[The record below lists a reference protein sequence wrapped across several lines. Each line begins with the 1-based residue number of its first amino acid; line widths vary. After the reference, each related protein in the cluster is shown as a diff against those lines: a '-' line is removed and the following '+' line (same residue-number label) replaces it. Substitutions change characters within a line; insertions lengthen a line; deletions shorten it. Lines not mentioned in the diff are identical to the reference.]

1 MVQFVPQHPRK
12 ALLRWS
18 NHSVHYSAQPQIRY
32 SKMLML
38 ILPLLLH
45 CGSVVIP
52 SKTLF
57 MCLHWFCFMLNL
69 AAITSK
75 SQTYLQL
82 PPYVQYLSHPEGIFM
97 IYLHIKYYIPRH
109 KQQIL
114 NIKISCII
122 FLVQSTLKSHKY
134 ENQKLYLNVQITV
147 TARSKAWVCSRSPAE
162 TAGSNPAVS
171 MDVCLL

>member
-1 MVQFVPQHPRK
+1 MVKPF
-12 ALLRWS
+12 S
-18 NHSVHYSAQPQIRY
+18 
-32 SKMLML
+32 
-38 ILPLLLH
+38 PLL
-45 CGSVVIP
+45 STTAD
-52 SKTLF
+52 TLQQNVNVNF
-57 MCLHWFCFMLNL
+57 TITATLWVCYYSFKNIIYVFALVLYMLNL
-69 AAITSK
+69 AVITSK

-82 PPYVQYLSHPEGIFM
+82 PPYVQYLAHPEGIFM

-147 TARSKAWVCSRSPAE
+147 AVRSKAWVCSRSPAE